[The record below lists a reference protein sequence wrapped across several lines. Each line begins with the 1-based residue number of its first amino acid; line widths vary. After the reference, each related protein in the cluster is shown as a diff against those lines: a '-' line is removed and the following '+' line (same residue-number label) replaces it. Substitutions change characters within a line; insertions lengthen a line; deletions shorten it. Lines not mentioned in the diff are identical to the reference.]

1 MYKVK
6 VNDQYNFAIN
16 AENATIL
23 VNDEAIVLDRIVLN
37 DKSTHVIY
45 QNRSYTVEI
54 ISFDK
59 AEKTASVKVNG
70 SIYKVA
76 VEDQFDQLLKQL
88 GMDNLAAAK
97 VHQIK
102 APMPGLV
109 LSVLVAEGDEVK
121 KGDSLLVLE
130 AMKMENMIKSP
141 TDGIIKKISIKQG
154 DKVEKNEVLIIFQ
167 F

>member
-6 VNDQYNFAIN
+6 VNDQFDFAIK
-16 AENATIL
+16 AESTTIL
-23 VNDEAIVLDRIVLN
+23 VNDEAIVLDRAVLN

-45 QNRSYTVEI
+45 QNRSYTVEMV
-54 ISFDK
+54 SFDK
-59 AEKTASVKVNG
+59 AEKMASVKVNG

-97 VHQIK
+97 VQQIK

-109 LSVLVAEGDEVK
+109 LSILVAEGAEIK

-141 TDGIIKKISIKQG
+141 TDGIIKKIIIKQG
-154 DKVEKNEVLIIFQ
+154 NKVEKNEVLITFQ
-167 F
+167 S

>member
-6 VNDQYNFAIN
+6 VNEQYDFAITS
-16 AENATIL
+16 ENAKIL
-23 VNDEAIVLDRIVLN
+23 VNNEVVVLDKQALN

-45 QNRSYTVEI
+45 QNRSYTIEI
-54 ISFDK
+54 VSFDK
-59 AEKTASVKVNG
+59 DEKAANVKVNG

-88 GMDNLAAAK
+88 GMDNLAATK
-97 VHQIK
+97 VQQIK

-109 LSVLVAEGDEVK
+109 LNVLVAEGDEVK

-141 TDGIIKKISIKQG
+141 TDGIIKKITIKQG
-154 DKVEKNEVLIIFQ
+154 DKVEKNELLIIFHS
-167 F
+167 

>member
-6 VNDQYNFAIN
+6 VNDQYDFAIT
-16 AENATIL
+16 AENTTIS
-23 VNDEAIVLDRIVLN
+23 VNDEVVILDRAVLN

-45 QNRSYTVEI
+45 QNRSYTIEMV
-54 ISFDK
+54 SFDK
-59 AEKTASVKVNG
+59 AEKTATIKVNR

-97 VHQIK
+97 VQQIK

-109 LSVLVAEGDEVK
+109 LSILVAEGDEVK

-141 TDGIIKKISIKQG
+141 TDGVIKKITIKQG
-154 DKVEKNEVLIIFQ
+154 NKVEKNEVLITFQ
-167 F
+167 S

>member
-1 MYKVK
+1 MYKAK
-6 VNDQYNFAIN
+6 VNDQYNFAIT

-45 QNRSYTVEI
+45 QNRSYTIEI
-54 ISFDK
+54 VSFDK
-59 AEKTASVKVNG
+59 VEKTASVKVNG

-97 VHQIK
+97 VQQIK
-102 APMPGLV
+102 GPMPGLV

>member
-6 VNDQYNFAIN
+6 VNDKYSFAIE

-23 VNDEAIVLDRIVLN
+23 VNNKAVVLNSTGLN

-45 QNRSYTVEI
+45 QNRSYTIEI
-54 ISFDK
+54 VTFDK
-59 AEKTASVKVNG
+59 AEKTAAIKVNG
-70 SIYKVA
+70 SIYKIT

-88 GMDNLAAAK
+88 GMDNLTANK
-97 VHQIK
+97 VLQIK

-109 LSVLVAEGDEVK
+109 LSVLVAEGDEIK

-141 TDGIIKKISIKQG
+141 TDGIIKKIAIKQG
-154 DKVEKNEVLIIFQ
+154 DKIEKNQVLITFQ
-167 F
+167 S